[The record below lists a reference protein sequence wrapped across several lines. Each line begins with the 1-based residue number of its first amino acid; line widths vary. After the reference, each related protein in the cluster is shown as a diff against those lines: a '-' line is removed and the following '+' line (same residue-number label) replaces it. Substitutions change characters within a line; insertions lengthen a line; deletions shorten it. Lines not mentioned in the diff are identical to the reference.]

1 MQEEK
6 QKRCGYRPQT
16 AAAVRA
22 NRLRR
27 ERARRRR
34 QVRRWTAFFGILAVF
49 AAVAGGLARCA
60 RQPRVDLTKIQS
72 PDWIEQAFLDPGGDA
87 RTGETIPVV
96 RDIAIHYVG
105 NPGTSAMGNRS
116 YFNQPGVEVCSHF
129 IVGLDGEVVQC
140 LPLCEKSAA
149 TNQRNID
156 TISIE
161 VCHPDETG
169 KFNEKTYA
177 ALVKL
182 AAWLCSELQL
192 DEENLIRHYDVTGK
206 LCPLYYVEHE
216 DAWEQLKRD
225 VGEQLAAGG
234 QQAGA

>member
-72 PDWIEQAFLDPGGDA
+72 PDWIEQAFLDPDGDA

-105 NPGTSAMGNRS
+105 NP
-116 YFNQPGVEVCSHF
+116 
-129 IVGLDGEVVQC
+129 
-140 LPLCEKSAA
+140 AA

-177 ALVKL
+177 VLVKL

-234 QQAGA
+234 Q